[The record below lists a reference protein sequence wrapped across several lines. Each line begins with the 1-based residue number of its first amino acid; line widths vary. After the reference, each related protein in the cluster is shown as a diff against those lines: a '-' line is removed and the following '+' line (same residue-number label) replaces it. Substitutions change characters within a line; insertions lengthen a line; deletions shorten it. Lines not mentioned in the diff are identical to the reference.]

1 MINIKDIL
9 DSLIETV
16 EKVYVDSTTNK
27 TPTNFVIK
35 ASISSSVEE
44 YVLNYNMD
52 SLKQKATDLGFTLE
66 LTAQ

>member
-1 MINIKDIL
+1 MINIKDRL

-16 EKVYVDSTTNK
+16 EKVYIDLTTNK

-35 ASISSSVEE
+35 ASISSTAEE
-44 YVLNYNMD
+44 YVINYNID
-52 SLKQKATDLGFTLE
+52 SLKQKETYLGFTLE

>member
-1 MINIKDIL
+1 MVTIKDRL

-16 EKVYVDSTTNK
+16 EKVYIDPTTNN

-35 ASISSSVEE
+35 VSISSSVEE

-66 LTAQ
+66 LTTQ

>member
-1 MINIKDIL
+1 MVTIKDRL

-16 EKVYVDSTTNK
+16 EKVYVDPTTNK
-27 TPTNFVIK
+27 MPTNFVIK

-52 SLKQKATDLGFTLE
+52 SLKQKATDLGFTL
-66 LTAQ
+66 

>member
-16 EKVYVDSTTNK
+16 EKVYIDPTTNN

-35 ASISSSVEE
+35 ESISSSAEE

-52 SLKQKATDLGFTLE
+52 SLRQKATDLGFTLE